1 MHSDFGDCVYRPYE
15 RLKIARTY
23 HKLVATA
30 YGCGKFGSDLQLVEP
45 DIGIVNNSNEIGQA
59 PSGYSESTETV
70 HNVLGALRVSLFTR
84 YFLISGWLRL
94 RVRLLDVGSK
104 VKIEGVKVILVQN
117 VKLKSMKDPLK
128 GEEMTPPLNVILYDS
143 KVDRP
148 SITTSTSGSGS
159 HTPTAHTP
167 TAGPSRANST
177 GPAPSSNVI
186 TTLGREGV
194 ILPANAE
201 FSLIKKMRVADDDMV
216 RPSTNEHSDT
226 GIRLS
231 HQMLVVIT
239 FTAMDGPDGKEG
251 ETKEMKIKWD
261 AKLSSCDCMLENL
274 Q

>member
-1 MHSDFGDCVYRPYE
+1 M
-15 RLKIARTY
+15 
-23 HKLVATA
+23 
-30 YGCGKFGSDLQLVEP
+30 
-45 DIGIVNNSNEIGQA
+45 NNSNEIGQA

-70 HNVLGALRVSLFTR
+70 HSVLGPLRVSLFTR

-94 RVRLLDVGSK
+94 RVRLLDVAQR
-104 VKIEGVKVILVQN
+104 VRIEGVKVVLVQN
-117 VKLKSMKDPLK
+117 VKLKSLKEPNK

-148 SITTSTSGSGS
+148 SITTSTSGSGT
-159 HTPTAHTP
+159 HTPTVHTP
-167 TAGPSRANST
+167 SAGPSRTNST
-177 GPAPSSNVI
+177 GPSPSSNVI
-186 TTLGREGV
+186 TSLGREGV
-194 ILPANAE
+194 TLPANAE

-216 RPSTNEHSDT
+216 RPSTNEHSET

-239 FTAMDGPDGKEG
+239 FTALDEHGEREG

-274 Q
+274 QYVLTISLSDVV